1 MMMSSR
7 RSKSLNLR
15 KRSNANKAVQ
25 QENFGHLNTHSTAQY
40 VFKNEETG
48 CIICFVVTNRGK
60 EARNT
65 AVIGP
70 EGTA

>member
-25 QENFGHLNTHSTAQY
+25 QENWTFTHTLSTAQY

-48 CIICFVVTNRGK
+48 CICFVVTNRGK